1 MVMQIASLRR
11 RVPIAFVRLLSSDFS
26 AAVQLFGDRHRP
38 RLADQRRR
46 PSGECRNRSGSPH
59 SSGGLASG
67 SLPPR
72 LLQSL
77 STRHPNCPYGSAI
90 RSRKRYFSLYLCPLY
105 HSHSLH
111 SSLPPSLPPSFL
123 LHRNVF
129 TIECRLVINTSCK
142 AASGADGC
150 GGRRGNSW
158 RRGVS

>member
-1 MVMQIASLRR
+1 MQIASLRR

-111 SSLPPSLPPSFL
+111 SSLPPSLPPSNPYL
-123 LHRNVF
+123 YGAGSLN
-129 TIECRLVINTSCK
+129 ININYININIHEYICWIT
-142 AASGADGC
+142 
-150 GGRRGNSW
+150 
-158 RRGVS
+158 

>member
-1 MVMQIASLRR
+1 MLRFDWTLRYAVVMQIASLRR

-111 SSLPPSLPPSFL
+111 SSLPPSLPPILISMVLDPLTLISIISILAFM
-123 LHRNVF
+123 N
-129 TIECRLVINTSCK
+129 IY
-142 AASGADGC
+142 AG
-150 GGRRGNSW
+150 
-158 RRGVS
+158 